1 MMNLYALAKT
11 GHEWSLEHTL
21 PLPLWK
27 ENESSSRKDCTT
39 KASDDAAIETFVKIA
54 FPNCSSN
61 PLEQLHHQQYNGT
74 VMKKEGGKD

>member
-1 MMNLYALAKT
+1 MMNLHALAKT

-27 ENESSSRKDCTT
+27 EDESSSRKDCTT

-54 FPNCSSN
+54 F
-61 PLEQLHHQQYNGT
+61 
-74 VMKKEGGKD
+74 

>member
-1 MMNLYALAKT
+1 MNLHALAKT

-39 KASDDAAIETFVKIA
+39 KASDDAAIETFVKA
-54 FPNCSSN
+54 FPNSLSN
-61 PLEQLHHQQYNGT
+61 LLERLHHQQYNGLYM
-74 VMKKEGGKD
+74 VL